1 MIEKPLLRLT
11 LYVVF
16 VACAASALAGPDRV
30 TAALG
35 ALISL
40 SALAVSAPG
49 PGPRVREPWEQ
60 ADSFRIGPPPD
71 VPADPARRMPNAASG
86 RGR

>member
-16 VACAASALAGPDRV
+16 FACVASALPGPDRWS
-30 TAALG
+30 AALG

-49 PGPRVREPWEQ
+49 PGPRVREPWEH
-60 ADSFRIGPPPD
+60 ADSFRIGPPPE
-71 VPADPARRMPNAASG
+71 VPADPARRLPSGAS
-86 RGR
+86 RR